1 MPDRWTPES
10 FQAWWG
16 ILLSAARDV
25 AALTVG
31 VWILLFRANAP
42 VTLEVLA
49 FLLLTASTA
58 GAAKAALRIFGV
70 PTNGNGKS

>member
-1 MPDRWTPES
+1 VTARWTPES

-16 ILLSAARDV
+16 ILLSAIRDI

-31 VWILLFRANAP
+31 VWILLFRQDAP
-42 VTLEVLA
+42 VTLEILA

-58 GAAKAALRIFGV
+58 GAAKSALRIFG
-70 PTNGNGKS
+70 PPNGEGR